1 MSEEIQAPRVFSVPE
16 ENYTTLLDDLNRLQR
31 RAKKL
36 GSEEIGITYLGFEDH
51 QGYYA
56 RFNGGVSR
64 KITYLAP
71 GTTPE
76 EHFSAGYEVSPFV
89 RRYHQF
95 TIKGAAPKFADWT
108 FAGALDVVR
117 DEDGKVVGNMLRA
130 IPGVE
135 RPIVYRDS
143 KPHCDHC
150 KIERNWKSTF
160 VVKHADGTY
169 KQVGR
174 QCLKDFTGHADPEA
188 LARMAE
194 ILMELNAICE
204 GGEDDYEEGMGG
216 GGHGHQRYSVS
227 SLLRITACIVRV
239 DGWKPSS
246 FEDASTKGTLMGYVY
261 ARKDEA
267 KKYEARYPI
276 TDTDKALAEK
286 AHEWLIEL
294 GETSDLND
302 YLHNLSM
309 IGKAGSVEVKSFGL
323 LASAISAY
331 LRVEEKLIISRR
343 EKLTSNHVGE
353 IGQKGLEMTL
363 TLAFRTYIESAFG
376 TKAMM
381 KFIDDSGNIIIWWT
395 QAAAADDMLIGTRLK
410 AKATV
415 KNHTEFRDVKQT
427 EVLRLKILEVLEA
440 PPVPDVIATVPAQVA
455 A

>member
-16 ENYTTLLDDLNRLQR
+16 ENYTTLLDDLKRLQR

-135 RPIVYRDS
+135 LPIVYRDS

-150 KIERNWKSTF
+150 KIERGWKSTF
-160 VVKHADGTY
+160 IVKHADGTY

-204 GGEDDYEEGMGG
+204 GGEDYDEEGMAGG
-216 GGHGHQRYSVS
+216 RGLQRFSVA
-227 SLLRITACIVRV
+227 SLLNIAACIVRM
-239 DGWKPSS
+239 DGWKPSA
-246 FEDASTKGTLMGYVY
+246 FDDSTKSTLGGYMF
-261 ARKDEA
+261 AEKDEFTRYQ
-267 KKYEARYPI
+267 KRYPI
-276 TDTDKALAEK
+276 SEADKAIGEK
-286 AHEWLIEL
+286 TLEWLQEL
-294 GETSDLND
+294 GEQHDLND

-309 IGKAGSVEVKSFGL
+309 IGKAGSIEAKSFGL
-323 LASAISAY
+323 LASAIPAY
-331 LRVEEKLIISRR
+331 LRVEEKLIMARHER
-343 EKLTSNHVGE
+343 LTSNHVGVE
-353 IGQKGLEMTL
+353 GKRQEMTL
-363 TLAFRTYIESAFG
+363 TLASMSYHETMYG
-376 TKAMM
+376 TTARSKYFDEA
-381 KFIDDSGNIIIWWT
+381 GNIVIWWSGS
-395 QAAAADDMLIGTRLK
+395 AHEMAPGTRVRV
-410 AKATV
+410 KATV
-415 KNHTEFRDVKQT
+415 KKHDEYEGVKQT
-427 EVLRLKILEVLEA
+427 VATRLVVLDILEA
-440 PPVPDVIATVPAQVA
+440 PAAPNTIATIPETVSVA
-455 A
+455 